1 MSLKSLLRPVVRR
14 LRGSAPPPEVPAAP
28 VPAAPDQAVTPAAP
42 ALDKAW
48 LVANFGALD
57 YLGPA
62 ELDLMASRFLQL
74 AGEDGRLD
82 GAKAIVD
89 FFSWHPEK
97 MRLLASS
104 NYYLMR
110 QPSAA
115 AALAFI
121 AANYAIGESRR
132 AVGPA
137 ERLAAEWVNA
147 FTAIL
152 HARVAEDARGPEAEH
167 RILAAAA
174 ARYPGDM
181 TVRLNLIE
189 NLIGTN
195 RVEDANRAIGEIR
208 SFVEPILA
216 DEITIAARNQRAL
229 EAAIAEGKRFP
240 EGDDDIYTDEMCR
253 NYWVSYY
260 ESFVTRREHQHGD
273 RLLLNHFVEWVRKV
287 GREVDVMLDFGTL
300 CAQPLYEAA
309 LAAPHIHFIGT
320 DRQQFI
326 ADLNAEAYPLPNL
339 SFDHGDIFDVMER
352 AAARPGRKA
361 FVHIRT
367 TCTLYPKFVE
377 EVYAA
382 AARLGFE
389 HIYLIEN
396 AGMVRT
402 RLAFVPFE
410 TMAEPA
416 LVTKHRLHVHNYRQA
431 LATAGYEVREWRR
444 NRAPGLWRGD
454 HPATFLGSQYELH
467 AHLTSR

>member
-1 MSLKSLLRPVVRR
+1 MSLKDVLRPVVRR
-14 LRGSAPPPEVPAAP
+14 LRGVPAVQAPPPVAP
-28 VPAAPDQAVTPAAP
+28 EPPPRVV
-42 ALDKAW
+42 LDKAW
-48 LVANFGALD
+48 LTEQFRALD
-57 YLGPA
+57 YLGPV
-62 ELDLMASRFLQL
+62 ELDLLSSRF
-74 AGEDGRLD
+74 ERLD
-82 GAKAIVD
+82 DDDRLPGAKAIVEY
-89 FFSWHPEK
+89 FSWHPEQL
-97 MRLLASS
+97 RLITASH
-104 NYYLMR
+104 YYLER
-110 QPSAA
+110 HRSIAVT
-115 AALAFI
+115 LAFV
-121 AANYAIGESRR
+121 AANYAIGQADRCV
-132 AVGPA
+132 ATA
-137 ERLAAEWVNA
+137 EQLATEWPNP
-147 FTAIL
+147 FTAII
-152 HARVAEDARGPEAEH
+152 HARVADDALGPAYEH
-167 RILAAAA
+167 RVLADAV

-195 RVEDANRAIGEIR
+195 RVDEANREIASMR
-208 SFVEPILA
+208 SFIEPILA
-216 DEITIAARNQRAL
+216 DEIAIASKNQAALDKAIAAGQ
-229 EAAIAEGKRFP
+229 RFP

-253 NYWVSYY
+253 NYWTSYY

-287 GREVDVMLDFGTL
+287 AGEVDVVLDFGTL

-309 LAAPHIHFIGT
+309 LAAPSIHFVGT

-326 ADLNAEAYPLPNL
+326 ADLNAQAYPLPNL
-339 SFDHGDIFDVMER
+339 RFDHGDIFDVMAR
-352 AAARPGRKA
+352 VAARPGRKA

-410 TMAEPA
+410 TMTERA
-416 LVTKHRLHVHNYRQA
+416 LVTKHRLHVHNYRAA
-431 LATAGYEVREWRR
+431 LTEAGYEIREWTR

-454 HPATFLGSQYELH
+454 HPANFLGSQYELH
-467 AHLTSR
+467 AQLKK